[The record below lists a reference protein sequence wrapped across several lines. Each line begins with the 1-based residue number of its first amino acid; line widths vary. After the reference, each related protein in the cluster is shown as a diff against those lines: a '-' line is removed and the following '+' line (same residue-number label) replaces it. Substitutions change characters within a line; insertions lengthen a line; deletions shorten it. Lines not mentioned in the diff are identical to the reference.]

1 MKKTICLALFFLS
14 ISAYC
19 QDSYKNFQ
27 DALKANDT
35 TKQLQILTQWEKSNA
50 KDPELYTSYYN
61 YYFSKSRQ
69 EVVSIDKEN
78 KGKESLKLVDS
89 TGNVAGYMGSSI
101 VYDTYF
107 LKKAFESI
115 DKGISKFPNRLDM
128 RFGKIYGL
136 GLNKDYEA
144 FTKEIIKTIE
154 QSGKNNN
161 KWLWTLNKPV
171 DDPENFMLG
180 NIQSYVEQLYNTGN
194 DNLLKNIK
202 RISETVL
209 KYNPKHVES
218 LSNISIFY
226 IINKEYDKSLQYSL
240 KAHQINPS
248 DAIVLG
254 NIAYTYKEKGDKAN
268 AIKFYKL
275 TLEHGDES
283 AKQQAQKA
291 LDKLKQG
298 N

>member
-1 MKKTICLALFFLS
+1 MKKAAYLALLFLS
-14 ISAYC
+14 ITAYS

-27 DALKANDT
+27 DALKAKDT
-35 TKQLQILTQWEKSNA
+35 TKQLQILTQWEKSNNN
-50 KDPELYTSYYN
+50 DPELYTSYYN
-61 YYFSKSRQ
+61 YFFSKSRQ
-69 EVVSIDKEN
+69 EVVSINKEN
-78 KGKESLKLVDS
+78 KGTESLKLVDS

-101 VYDTYF
+101 AYDIYF
-107 LKKAFESI
+107 QKKAFESI
-115 DKGISKFPNRLDM
+115 YKGILKFPNRLDM

-136 GLNKDYEA
+136 GLTKDYEA

-154 QSGKNNN
+154 QSSKNNN

-209 KYNPKHVES
+209 KYYPKHVES

-240 KAHQINPS
+240 KAYQINPK

-268 AIKFYKL
+268 AIKFYEL
-275 TLEHGDES
+275 TLEHGDEN

-291 LDKLKQG
+291 LDKLKQA

>member
-1 MKKTICLALFFLS
+1 
-14 ISAYC
+14 
-19 QDSYKNFQ
+19 
-27 DALKANDT
+27 
-35 TKQLQILTQWEKSNA
+35 
-50 KDPELYTSYYN
+50 
-61 YYFSKSRQ
+61 
-69 EVVSIDKEN
+69 
-78 KGKESLKLVDS
+78 
-89 TGNVAGYMGSSI
+89 
-101 VYDTYF
+101 
-107 LKKAFESI
+107 
-115 DKGISKFPNRLDM
+115 
-128 RFGKIYGL
+128 
-136 GLNKDYEA
+136 
-144 FTKEIIKTIE
+144 
-154 QSGKNNN
+154 
-161 KWLWTLNKPV
+161 
-171 DDPENFMLG
+171 MLG

-268 AIKFYKL
+268 AIKFYEL

-291 LDKLKQG
+291 LAKLK
-298 N
+298 